1 MRPGIAAPSKSSA
14 TRSSTSAVTTTGLSS
29 SLPVLTERFSGAIEG
44 IGIADHIRLLHPDGT
59 GISTGIERIE
69 GTVAGRA
76 GSFILTAYGRNHS
89 ATRVSGTW
97 TVQPGSGTAELTG
110 LRGRG
115 SYTATADPEGRW
127 CADDEFVCWFTEQD
141 SVSLSTARNVSANS
155 AGASMNP
162 PWSPGN
168 ASGVL
173 PSSSANAVDVRWVSR

>member
-1 MRPGIAAPSKSSA
+1 MSFQWGGLTDSRDQQPPAAA
-14 TRSSTSAVTTTGLSS
+14 TRHRSSIEVIGYEKFDISS
-29 SLPVLTERFSGAIEG
+29 HDDGSVIVSTVLTERFSGAIEG
-44 IGIADHIRLLHPDGT
+44 IGVADHIRLLHPDGT

-89 ATRVSGTW
+89 ATKVRGTW

-127 CADDEFVCWFTEQD
+127 CADDEFVCWFSEQD
-141 SVSLSTARNVSANS
+141 SVI
-155 AGASMNP
+155 
-162 PWSPGN
+162 
-168 ASGVL
+168 
-173 PSSSANAVDVRWVSR
+173 